1 MTQQELWEFYTSK
14 NPLWLED
21 GAKLTPQGLRK
32 LFEQTWEVG
41 YKAGHSQAVT
51 VALAEQFGEG
61 LSDLYRKNQ

>member
-14 NPLWLED
+14 NPHWLED

-51 VALAEQFGEG
+51 AALAEQFGEG